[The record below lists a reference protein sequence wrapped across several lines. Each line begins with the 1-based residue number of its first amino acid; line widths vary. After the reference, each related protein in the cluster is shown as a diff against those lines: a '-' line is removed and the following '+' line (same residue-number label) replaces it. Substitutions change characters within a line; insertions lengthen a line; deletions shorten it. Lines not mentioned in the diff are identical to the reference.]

1 MIKRRE
7 FRLEKRKNVKATKGN
22 VKVTSLKE
30 ETRMV
35 VSVRVACPPP
45 RPAQNN
51 LDRKQTIRKYKKRE
65 QSQLKSK
72 KFA

>member
-45 RPAQNN
+45 RPTQND
-51 LDRKQTIRKYKKRE
+51 LDRKKTIRNYR
-65 QSQLKSK
+65 QAAASQLKIK
-72 KFA
+72 YCA

>member
-1 MIKRRE
+1 M
-7 FRLEKRKNVKATKGN
+7 KATKGN

-45 RPAQNN
+45 RPTQND
-51 LDRKQTIRKYKKRE
+51 LDRKRTIRNYR
-65 QSQLKSK
+65 QAAAS
-72 KFA
+72 